1 MNNARISER
10 WLLWLSL
17 LAAPALPVAT
27 PAAAQ
32 APGTPPPAAAEQPS
46 QPELDRTPDTATDTV
61 DDAEATEPIPDIPE
75 SPIALDTEDLDRIQ
89 VDADRFETYEE
100 SGARIVTASGRVRAT
115 VTGSEGE
122 DAPRT
127 MAVITAD
134 VMTANMEART
144 LSARGNVTILS
155 EMGAASG
162 EALEYRW
169 AEGAGRAENVTFRQ
183 YGITFRAGA
192 LEIAR
197 ARQAAYDVEFSTCGL
212 DNPDFLVSAD
222 RIEIVPE
229 KRIEARGVV
238 VELFRR
244 RVVRLPRLLYRLG
257 AGRAQARQ
265 ALPVARPGYSQA
277 SGFSVAQPIPMGRD
291 FDAEVEPTTRAG
303 LRGRLLYQPEGI
315 PSLYADLAWKQEEGV
330 RDRRPVLVSRM
341 PEVGLRLGRGRRR
354 NLAAGYYREHD
365 TGARSGR
372 LHLEH
377 EVSVLSLIHIC
388 WGVCIG
394 PSPRARPG
402 GLPHQ
407 GRAILR

>member
-1 MNNARISER
+1 MCIRDS
-10 WLLWLSL
+10 
-17 LAAPALPVAT
+17 
-27 PAAAQ
+27 
-32 APGTPPPAAAEQPS
+32 
-46 QPELDRTPDTATDTV
+46 
-61 DDAEATEPIPDIPE
+61 
-75 SPIALDTEDLDRIQ
+75 
-89 VDADRFETYEE
+89 
-100 SGARIVTASGRVRAT
+100 
-115 VTGSEGE
+115 
-122 DAPRT
+122 
-127 MAVITAD
+127 
-134 VMTANMEART
+134 
-144 LSARGNVTILS
+144 
-155 EMGAASG
+155 
-162 EALEYRW
+162 RW

-377 EVSVLSLIHIC
+377 EVSVLDR
-388 WGVCIG
+388 GT
-394 PSPRARPG
+394 RPG
-402 GLPHQ
+402 VSLRLG
-407 GRAILR
+407 GRASFYTSGDFYRNVYAEVAVGRGGEDTFEEAGLRLNDIGGDTPFLWDSVQVLTEVFGAKRIALGDYRLEGAVRYDLDVEKIHDLQLAVGRRFSCLEPEIRYSTRSRGFSIGLKVFGIGSRETPTGLEPVTTVRGDAAR